1 MKSWYAAIGW
11 LKDGSV
17 LSLARK
23 SRENGLQVG
32 RQTSHNVLDMSPQLN
47 GEVVGQRQMIGLQ
60 ERLLTPDTAS
70 LFHHHQHHHTNH
82 RQCHHHNFYQIN
94 HHHYHCRRRH
104 LLSDYSNQKLKFP
117 EPLH

>member
-17 LSLARK
+17 LTLARE

-32 RQTSHNVLDMSPQLN
+32 RQTSHNVLDMRPQLN
-47 GEVVGQRQMIGLQ
+47 GKVVGQRQMIGLQ

-70 LFHHHQHHHTNH
+70 LFHYIISIIT
-82 RQCHHHNFYQIN
+82 QIIVN
-94 HHHYHCRRRH
+94 VIITIFT
-104 LLSDYSNQKLKFP
+104 KLIIIIIIVVVVIY
-117 EPLH
+117 LVITQTRN